1 MNREDLR
8 SENILVTFLAFLVL
22 LPLTPIALVGY
33 LTKTRFPKLPWIL
46 LICGLGSIAVAE
58 HAHSAMVTLAWQHES
73 TESQPATE
81 FRIYDF
87 GSLAEDNYGTASPA
101 YLLSVPGDD
110 TLGINEYLTDIEVTS
125 PGLHVFRCTA
135 INEAGESE
143 ASNPAFLYL
152 SNDGVAWIVPPR
164 RPAQLTILSIE

>member
-46 LICGLGSIAVAE
+46 LICGLGSI
-58 HAHSAMVTLAWQHES
+58 